1 MSPLLEEM
9 PGRAEELSTL
19 FEKRNRRGEPYSPV
33 GVLLLSQ
40 AYGLPAPLEEEPKCL
55 LS

>member
-9 PGRAEELSTL
+9 PGRAEESSRVDGSNISANFFFSGT
-19 FEKRNRRGEPYSPV
+19 P
-33 GVLLLSQ
+33 LLSQ